1 MKDEGLAAVKNDIE
15 VGIAL
20 KLEGTP
26 SFLVDGQVYM
36 GNLPT
41 AALQPLWAAP
51 DSGR

>member
-1 MKDEGLAAVKNDIE
+1 MKGEGLADVKNDIE

-36 GNLPT
+36 GNLP
-41 AALQPLWAAP
+41 AAVLESLWAAP
-51 DSGR
+51 DASK

>member
-1 MKDEGLAAVKNDIE
+1 MKDEGLADVKNDVE

-36 GNLPT
+36 GNLPASVLERLRVT
-41 AALQPLWAAP
+41 P
-51 DSGR
+51 DANQ